1 MGLIQTM
8 REDVQA
14 VKKSDPAS
22 ESSFVIWLVYS
33 GLHARWAHVIEHRL
47 WVKGH
52 KGFARWLAQWTR
64 NRTGVEIHPGAQIG
78 KRLFID
84 HGSGVVIG
92 ETAIVGD
99 DCTIYQGVT
108 LGGTGNETG
117 KRHPTIGNNVM
128 IGAGA
133 KILGNI
139 TIGNNCKIGGG
150 SVVLKDIPDNCTV
163 VGIPGHIVVRDGQH
177 VSKAKESAA
186 KRREYLPDP
195 VEEEIESLRREM
207 KAIELRIEQ
216 LAPGSMKDLCDAPKG
231 THPGQVSTPECG
243 CDVIKREAD
252 REDQKVREKNANAHE
267 LAEDGCSGDKHAEN
281 EHSRENSSSD
291 HEGGKRPIDTHVG
304 DGNTE
309 VDSHGLHE
317 SSRNGN
323 SVAQQP
329 TDHEK
334 VSIKS

>member
-1 MGLIQTM
+1 MGLIKTM

-14 VKKSDPAS
+14 VKAEDPAS
-22 ESSFVIWLVYS
+22 ASSFIIWLVYS
-33 GLHARWAHVIEHRL
+33 GLHARWAHEIEHRL

-78 KRLFID
+78 RRFFVD

-99 DCTIYQGVT
+99 DCVLYQGVT

-117 KRHPTIGNNVM
+117 KRHPTLGNNVM
-128 IGAGA
+128 VGAGA

-163 VGIPGHIVVRDGQH
+163 VGIPGHIVIRDGHRVQ
-177 VSKAKESAA
+177 KARESAS
-186 KRREYLPDP
+186 KRHEYLPDP

-216 LAPGSMKDLCDAPKG
+216 LSSGSMGDLLDAPKG
-231 THPGQVSTPECG
+231 MHPGKMSKPECG
-243 CDVIKREAD
+243 CDKIHDEAN
-252 REDQKVREKNANAHE
+252 REDKKVREDAEARKGRTSHE
-267 LAEDGCSGDKHAEN
+267 IAADGTTTAAPHGSGDGRHDA
-281 EHSRENSSSD
+281 
-291 HEGGKRPIDTHVG
+291 
-304 DGNTE
+304 
-309 VDSHGLHE
+309 
-317 SSRNGN
+317 
-323 SVAQQP
+323 
-329 TDHEK
+329 EK
-334 VSIKS
+334 VLEGQETRT

>member
-163 VGIPGHIVVRDGQH
+163 VGIPGHIVVRDGQR
-177 VSKAKESAA
+177 VNKAKESAA

-195 VEEEIESLRREM
+195 VEEEIDSLRREM

-216 LAPGSMKDLCDAPKG
+216 LSPGSMKDLCDAPKG
-231 THPGQVSTPECG
+231 THPGQVSTHECG

-252 REDQKVREKNANAHE
+252 KEDQKVREKNARDE
-267 LAEDGCSGDKHAEN
+267 HA
-281 EHSRENSSSD
+281 
-291 HEGGKRPIDTHVG
+291 
-304 DGNTE
+304 E

-317 SSRNGN
+317 PSRDKN
-323 SVAQQP
+323 SVVQQP